1 MIYGFKV
8 GALSFGPQHR
18 PVSRLSQ
25 ARTPQK
31 RNRTGRTDNRPR
43 TPRAT
48 RPRPKATATS
58 RQPEPQNAAQK
69 INFGGPIR
77 QLFPHSK
84 RPRIGF
90 CNQGVHVLDSVPF
103 SSTRT
108 LDQAC
113 NLRPD
118 TPPAARHSESWNVM
132 PAVWSWQASSGLSLW
147 SALSVSPKECV

>member
-1 MIYGFKV
+1 MIYGSLPFLL
-8 GALSFGPQHR
+8 GLNTGQFRAFPRLGPHR
-18 PVSRLSQ
+18 
-25 ARTPQK
+25 K
-31 RNRTGRTDNRPR
+31 ETGPEEQTTGHGQR

-69 INFGGPIR
+69 GCPIR
-77 QLFPHSK
+77 KLFPHSK
-84 RPRIGF
+84 RPRLGSQ
-90 CNQGVHVLDSVPF
+90 NQGVHVLDSVPF

-118 TPPAARHSESWNVM
+118 TPPAARHGESWNVM
-132 PAVWSWQASSGLSLW
+132 QAVWSWQASSGFS
-147 SALSVSPKECV
+147 